1 MTWLACT
8 ALMIIGDASMP
19 TIASE
24 SIAISIG
31 TLEQVEQL
39 AGDWFV
45 RYLRPSG

>member
-1 MTWLACT
+1 LHGSEV
-8 ALMIIGDASMP
+8 IGDAGATHLFDEP
-19 TIASE
+19 
-24 SIAISIG
+24 G